1 VLRFIFWVVCIV
13 AFVYFGA
20 TVKLGDKTFFQHI
33 RAIWHS
39 PETQDLKRGVEDT
52 ARPAVKKLEHGAEQ
66 GYRAITSD
74 DGSAGS
80 AGSAVTPPAPAHP

>member
-1 VLRFIFWVVCIV
+1 VFRFIFYLALLI
-13 AFVYFGA
+13 AFVWFGA
-20 TVKLGDKTFFQHI
+20 TVKLGDKTLFQHV

-52 ARPAVKKLEHGAEQ
+52 ARPAVNKLEHGARE

-74 DGSAGS
+74 GSDGSAGS
-80 AGSAVTPPAPAHP
+80 AMGSATHP

>member
-1 VLRFIFWVVCIV
+1 MIRFLITAAIVLG
-13 AFVYFGA
+13 FVYFGA

-39 PETQDLKRGVEDT
+39 PETQDLKKGVEDT
-52 ARPAVKKLEHGAEQ
+52 ARPAVQKLEHGAHE
-66 GYRAITSD
+66 GYRALTS

-80 AGSAVTPPAPAHP
+80 AGSATGSAAR

>member
-1 VLRFIFWVVCIV
+1 MLRFIFTVVCVV
-13 AFVYFGA
+13 ALVYFGA
-20 TVKLGDKTFFQHI
+20 TVKLGDKTFFQHV

-52 ARPAVKKLEHGAEQ
+52 ARPAVKKLEHGASE
-66 GYRAITSD
+66 GYRALTSD

-80 AGSAVTPPAPAHP
+80 AGSAAPVPAQP